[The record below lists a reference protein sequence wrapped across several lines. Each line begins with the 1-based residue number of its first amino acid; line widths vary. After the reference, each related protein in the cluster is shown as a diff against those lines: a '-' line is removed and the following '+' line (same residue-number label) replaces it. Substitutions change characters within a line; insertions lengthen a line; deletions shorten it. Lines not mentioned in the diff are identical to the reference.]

1 MEMLSPIMNQ
11 MLFLFTCIIIGVAL
25 KRTNKLP
32 DNAASVL
39 SKLENEIIIPA
50 FIISSF
56 STNCSLQSLAENMD
70 LILWGLF
77 FTVLQIIISLVL
89 TPLFTK
95 EKSIAGIYKYSLAV
109 VNFAFMG
116 NSLVLGLFGS
126 EMLFKYLMFSLP
138 MQITIFSLGFIW
150 LTAGKE
156 KFTMKR
162 LINPTT
168 IAMVFGISIGL
179 LNLKLPVFATNV
191 LSSLSNC
198 FSPLAMILTGLV
210 IGSFDLN
217 KLFNDKKIYVLT
229 FIRCLLLPMVI
240 LFACKLV
247 GLNPEVRVLLI
258 FITAMPLG
266 LNTIVFPAAYGGDTT
281 PGASMAV
288 ISNVVG
294 LFTVPL
300 FLILFL

>member
-1 MEMLSPIMNQ
+1 MEMLGPIMNQ
-11 MLFLFTCIIIGVAL
+11 LLFLFTCIIIGIIL
-25 KRTNKLP
+25 KKTNKLA
-32 DNAASVL
+32 DNAANVL

-56 STNCSLQSLAENMD
+56 SANCTIGSLSENVS

-77 FTVLQIIISLVL
+77 FTLLQISLSLVL

-95 EKSIAGIYKYSLAV
+95 DKSIAGIYKYSLAV

-138 MQITIFSLGFIW
+138 IQITIFSLGVIW

-156 KFTMKR
+156 KFTIKR

-168 IAMVFGISIGL
+168 ISMVIGILMGIA
-179 LNLKLPVFATNV
+179 NVKLPTFGNNV

-198 FSPLAMILTGLV
+198 FSPIAMILTGLV
-210 IGSFDLN
+210 IGSFDFG
-217 KLFNDKKIYVLT
+217 KLFGDRKIYILTIVRCVL
-229 FIRCLLLPMVI
+229 IPMAI
-240 LFACKLV
+240 LVASNLAGV
-247 GLNPEVRVLLI
+247 DPTVQTLLI

-266 LNTIVFPAAYGGDTT
+266 LNTIVFPSAYGGDTT

-288 ISNVVG
+288 ISNIAG
-294 LFTVPL
+294 LVTVPL
-300 FLILFL
+300 FLMMFL